1 MNEGGQWIVL
11 RTASTQTVPL
21 VRSLQSAGFEAWS
34 PVKTIMR
41 PIPGQRRAA
50 YMGTRRK
57 MREVETAILPGFV
70 FADARS
76 LVDVAAIALE
86 PFNQHPGFTILHT
99 AGRAPIIAE
108 RSLHGLREAER
119 IAAEIAAENRD
130 AQSRQEARKLRAERM
145 RTERARRKALRSE
158 RRDFKIGDAVTVLN
172 MPAMQGMVGS
182 VVKSTGKAAIVSF
195 GGAVEFEVE
204 AWQLVPNALMESA
217 A

>member
-1 MNEGGQWIVL
+1 MAEQWIVL
-11 RTASTQTVPL
+11 RTASAQTLPL
-21 VRSLQSAGFEAWS
+21 VRSLQSAGFEVWS

-50 YMGTRRK
+50 CMGTRRK
-57 MREVETAILPGFV
+57 MRELEVAILPGFV

-76 LVDVAAIALE
+76 LVDVAAIARE
-86 PFNQHPGFTILHT
+86 PFNRHPGFTILHT
-99 AGRAPIIAE
+99 AGRAPIIGE

-119 IAAEIAAENRD
+119 IAAEIAAENRE
-130 AQSRQEARKLRAERM
+130 ATSRQEARKLRAERM

-182 VVKSTGKAAIVSF
+182 IVKSNGRSAKVCF
-195 GGAVEFEVE
+195 GGAIEFEVE
-204 AWQLVPNALMESA
+204 SWQIVPNTLWDTA